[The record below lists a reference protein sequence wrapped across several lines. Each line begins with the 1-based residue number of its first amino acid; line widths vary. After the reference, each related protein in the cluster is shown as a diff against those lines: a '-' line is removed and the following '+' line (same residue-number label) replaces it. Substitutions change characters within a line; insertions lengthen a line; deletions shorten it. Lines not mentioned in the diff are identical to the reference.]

1 LWLDGNWRLEVTM
14 ATTHRD
20 AQASPGSRAVP
31 FTLVAIGALM
41 AAGLAFG
48 AQGCHKAAVTD
59 VATAPVASPSAAL
72 AVPAATSDHAMA
84 KHAPRRREDVNRK
97 ELETTLPKGAPIEI
111 TAPEG
116 DDEAFQLA
124 QEIRRFL
131 RSEKYP
137 VNDVRRRA
145 PDPSAKGVGLEP
157 LPDGK
162 WRVIVGVAE

>member
-1 LWLDGNWRLEVTM
+1 M
-14 ATTHRD
+14 ATTHRN

-31 FTLVAIGALM
+31 LTLAAVGALM
-41 AAGLAFG
+41 AAGLAFT
-48 AQGCHKAAVTD
+48 AQGCRKAAVTD
-59 VATAPVASPSAAL
+59 VANAPVASPSV
-72 AVPAATSDHAMA
+72 AVARPAARSDQATA
-84 KHAPRRREDVNRK
+84 KHPPRRLEDVNRK
-97 ELETTLPKGAPIEI
+97 ELETTLPKGAPVEI

-116 DDEAFQLA
+116 DDEAFRLA

-131 RSEKYP
+131 RSERYP
-137 VNDVRRRA
+137 VNDVSRRA